1 MKIGELASQT
11 GLAASAIRFYERSGL
26 LPAPDRGVNGYRSYG
41 EYDVQRLHMIRIAQ
55 SLGFSLEVMRGVF
68 RDSDHVDEAEVQR
81 TLDIRLAEIGQLMS
95 TLRKQRKDLLDL
107 RERLRGVWSAG
118 ECIDAEALAQGMAT
132 KPLRAAR
139 PKRRAAA

>member
-81 TLDIRLAEIGQLMS
+81 TLDIRLAEIGQLD
-95 TLRKQRKDLLDL
+95 RKS
-107 RERLRGVWSAG
+107 VV
-118 ECIDAEALAQGMAT
+118 
-132 KPLRAAR
+132 
-139 PKRRAAA
+139 